1 MLKLKTSNDL
11 SEEQIAIKENI
22 SQEIRKDDFNF
33 KAIISN
39 NGSEDNLTI
48 NSLANV
54 SSEIMEAESEKEPI
68 LFPLKEPEIEIV
80 NTEEVLETAAQAI
93 ELHAVVLEDN
103 HEDIISDF
111 NEPLAKEK
119 TEQPF
124 NFSFNFSE
132 PKMEV
137 IKETEIVENIEIE
150 PTFINETEVISTI
163 ELEEEIIEPEIKEE
177 LPIHVTLVAVSKTN
191 PIERIE
197 EAYAVGQRHFGE
209 NKVQEMVAKASQL
222 PKDIFWH
229 LIGHLQTNKVKYIAP
244 FVHLIHA
251 VDSFKLLQE
260 IDKHAKINNR
270 MIDCLL
276 QVYIAKEDTKFGF
289 SIEELDVLLREGKY
303 KELTNT
309 NIRGLMG
316 MATNTHNTNQ
326 IAIEFDTINKVYTQ
340 IKKANLFQQFDILS
354 IGMSSDYPIAVE
366 HGSNMVRV
374 GSNIFGERKY

>member
-1 MLKLKTSNDL
+1 MS
-11 SEEQIAIKENI
+11 IAANIK
-22 SQEIRKDDFNF
+22 K
-33 KAIISN
+33 
-39 NGSEDNLTI
+39 
-48 NSLANV
+48 
-54 SSEIMEAESEKEPI
+54 
-68 LFPLKEPEIEIV
+68 
-80 NTEEVLETAAQAI
+80 
-93 ELHAVVLEDN
+93 
-103 HEDIISDF
+103 
-111 NEPLAKEK
+111 
-119 TEQPF
+119 
-124 NFSFNFSE
+124 
-132 PKMEV
+132 
-137 IKETEIVENIEIE
+137 
-150 PTFINETEVISTI
+150 
-163 ELEEEIIEPEIKEE
+163 IKEE

-191 PIERIE
+191 PIQRIK
-197 EAYAVGQRHFGE
+197 EAYAVGQRHFGA
-209 NKVQEMVAKASQL
+209 NKVQYMVAKASQL

-276 QVYIAKEDTKFGF
+276 QVYIAKEETKFGF